1 MTEGGRQCGLRSGVN
16 STPGFV
22 RLQTPIVRSLL
33 ITPYLNI
40 TIPSLGP
47 CTLQYPLYLCYITPC
62 QKVESVIIN
71 VKSNTSFNMYIVMHC
86 GEIHVEAVNNIIC
99 I

>member
-47 CTLQYPLYLCYITPC
+47 CTLQYQLYQLCYIICTLQYQLYLCYIIPC
-62 QKVESVIIN
+62 QKSSIGDQQCKI
-71 VKSNTSFNMYIVMHC
+71 
-86 GEIHVEAVNNIIC
+86 
-99 I
+99 

>member
-47 CTLQYPLYLCYITPC
+47 CTGY
-62 QKVESVIIN
+62 SVPY
-71 VKSNTSFNMYIVMHC
+71 NTNCTSAISSYH
-86 GEIHVEAVNNIIC
+86 AKK
-99 I
+99 